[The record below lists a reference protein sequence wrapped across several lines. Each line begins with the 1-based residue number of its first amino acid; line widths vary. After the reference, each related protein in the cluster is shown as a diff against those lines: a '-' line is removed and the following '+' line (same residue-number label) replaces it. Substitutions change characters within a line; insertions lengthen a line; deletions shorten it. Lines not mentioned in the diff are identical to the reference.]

1 MTRPANHALFTHA
14 RRNAARA
21 FTLLELL
28 MVLGVAI
35 ALASLVMPLY
45 TPMLERQEFDSTVDA
60 AVAQCEQARA
70 AAQER
75 GMAIELVVTDA
86 GTRLEARPV
95 DLLADAEDDVDTNGH
110 FHVDGMEKALQGS
123 AAARALGA
131 KMERKLREISPG
143 VRRGNESDLPE
154 LNEPWTSLDLGMGV
168 SASVEAPEQSDQRA
182 EFTGGTDGRVA
193 LFLPDGSAIAARG
206 CWLTWG
212 TRSVRVD
219 VNPLL
224 GHAARR
230 DVMPPKVEARD
241 DV

>member
-1 MTRPANHALFTHA
+1 MTRPAFHVLSAHT
-14 RRNAARA
+14 RRKAVRA

-45 TPMLERQEFDSTVDA
+45 TPMLDRQEFDNTVDA
-60 AVAQCEQARA
+60 ALAQCEQARA

-95 DLLADAEDDVDTNGH
+95 DLLADADDDVDTNGH
-110 FHVDGMEKALQGS
+110 FYVDGMERALQGS

-131 KMERKLREISPG
+131 KMERRMRDISPG
-143 VRRGNESDLPE
+143 VRRGNEADLPE
-154 LNEPWTSLDLGMGV
+154 LNESWTTLDLSAGV
-168 SASVEAPEQSDQRA
+168 CASVEAPEQSDQRA
-182 EFTGGTDGRVA
+182 EFNGGTDGRVA

-212 TRSVRVD
+212 SRSVRVD

-230 DVMPPKVEARD
+230 DVVQPKVEARN